1 MYHYRSMRHSLLTA
15 ALLGCLAIAAP
26 VFAHHS
32 FAAEYDGNKPTTQ
45 TGVVTKIEWM
55 NPHVYIYMDVKGRTA
70 RCITGVLKLSA
81 NTLRRVGLARDM
93 LKVGD
98 NVTVTGWLA
107 RELPGNSRGAR
118 SAGRT
123 ARSSSSDRHR
133 TNGQK
138 SKSRTNV

>member
-55 NPHVYIYMDVKGRTA
+55 NPHVYIYMDVKGEDGQMHNWRFE
-70 RCITGVLKLSA
+70 GYPP

-107 RELPGNSRGAR
+107 REAPWQF
-118 SAGRT
+118 AGREIRWQDGKKFFVGP
-123 ARSSSSDRHR
+123 AS
-133 TNGQK
+133 N
-138 SKSRTNV
+138 